1 MDAANQQMTE
11 RLLRTAVLAGDESAW
26 EYLYRAH
33 FDRLYV
39 YTYRSVQNRHLAD
52 ELVQD
57 AWLVAVRRIKTF
69 NPDRGTFHQWMRGIV
84 DNLSRNHRRRWK
96 SRWAYE
102 VQAEVDMGIEATPVE
117 QADQISAAM
126 ADLPQRYRDI
136 LNAKYQEQQS
146 VQEIAAKMRAT
157 PKAVES
163 LLSRARAAFRAAWER
178 LERNE

>member
-1 MDAANQQMTE
+1 
-11 RLLRTAVLAGDESAW
+11 
-26 EYLYRAH
+26 
-33 FDRLYV
+33 
-39 YTYRSVQNRHLAD
+39 
-52 ELVQD
+52 
-57 AWLVAVRRIKTF
+57 
-69 NPDRGTFHQWMRGIV
+69 
-84 DNLSRNHRRRWK
+84 
-96 SRWAYE
+96 
-102 VQAEVDMGIEATPVE
+102 MGIEATPVE